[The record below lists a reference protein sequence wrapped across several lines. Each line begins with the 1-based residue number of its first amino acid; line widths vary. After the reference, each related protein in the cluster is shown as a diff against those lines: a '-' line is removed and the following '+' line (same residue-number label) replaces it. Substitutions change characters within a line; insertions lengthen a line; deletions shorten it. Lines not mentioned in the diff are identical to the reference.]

1 VCRRCGQ
8 VLILLPVC
16 WFPNQLVW
24 KPASQALANLS
35 DTCPA
40 YPLPWVAERLHPGLD
55 GIDRVH
61 GRMLCDARSSTSHHM
76 LQQHGTRGVYAD
88 GETLYRCSRHVGRAG
103 LLTERNTGLE

>member
-1 VCRRCGQ
+1 VQ
-8 VLILLPVC
+8 ALWSSAHSAASLLVS
-16 WFPNQLVW
+16 